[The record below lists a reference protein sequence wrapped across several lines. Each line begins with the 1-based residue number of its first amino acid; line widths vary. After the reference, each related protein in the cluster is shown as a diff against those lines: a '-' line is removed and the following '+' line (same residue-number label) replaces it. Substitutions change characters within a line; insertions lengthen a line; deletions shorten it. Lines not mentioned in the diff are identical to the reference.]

1 MTLNTAADRAT
12 SVLVVAASADRRRA
26 LRAKLAGL
34 EFEPAEIS
42 TADLSAAL
50 SQARPGVVAIVE
62 LEPDQAEA
70 VRKMAE
76 LGAAVVV
83 LAEDPEPGWVGQ
95 LLASG
100 LRAVLRSD
108 CSTRQ
113 LAAALQAAEAGLA
126 ALEPEMLLGLLH
138 PPLEAAELEPGEEEL
153 TPRETEVLRMMTA
166 GLSNREIAS
175 TLGISEHTVK
185 FHITSI
191 FGKLG
196 TASRTEAVTEGLR
209 RGLVLL

>member
-1 MTLNTAADRAT
+1 MTVKTAAGRAT

-34 EFEPAEIS
+34 EIETAEIS
-42 TADLSAAL
+42 TADWSVAL
-50 SQARPGVVAIVE
+50 SQARPGVAAIVD
-62 LEPDQAEA
+62 LEPDQSEA
-70 VRKMAE
+70 AGKIAE
-76 LGAAVVV
+76 LGAGVVV
-83 LAEDPEPGWVGQ
+83 LIEDPEPGWVAR
-95 LLASG
+95 LVASG
-100 LRAVLRSD
+100 VRAVLRSD

-126 ALEPEMLLGLLH
+126 VLEPETLLGLLH

-196 TASRTEAVTEGLR
+196 TTSRTEAVTEGLR